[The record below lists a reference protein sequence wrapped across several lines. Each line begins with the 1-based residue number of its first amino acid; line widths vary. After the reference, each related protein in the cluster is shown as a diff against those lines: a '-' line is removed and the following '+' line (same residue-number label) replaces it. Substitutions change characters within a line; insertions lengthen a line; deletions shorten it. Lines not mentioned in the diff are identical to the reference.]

1 MENIRNA
8 ENKLVCRIDRQ
19 TRTVE
24 IVQKKCITKIRFLD
38 NGQVNV
44 INANKVA

>member
-1 MENIRNA
+1 MEDIRNA
-8 ENKLVCRIDRQ
+8 EKKLVCRINRQ
-19 TRTVE
+19 TRTIE
-24 IVQKKCITKIRFLD
+24 IVQKKCVTTIRFLE